1 MSPLGKSSPRAPED
15 SDAAACPIGIARL
28 SKRAFDGEDLKPLWR
43 GLMDRYVVGDDD
55 AATLM
60 DLATLEQLFGD
71 VESGLVCQRA
81 ALDRQKLYRTPA
93 AAEPAALRLLAL
105 AAAGDIGANTPLEF
119 LLEGSDVALDTLY
132 VVPGCTLPAKL
143 PPFDLAIVAVGE
155 SDANRPVLAEIARI
169 TSSWLEPVLNDP
181 AAHRRAV
188 ARKRGGDDAGRS
200 RPARPAD
207 AARSPRARAGARN
220 PRLPTHHA
228 ARRFPC
234 RARPRAARRPRRAR
248 RPISPS
254 ARRAIRS
261 IIAPF
266 IDYRS
271 ADGLFRKYRI
281 AFIDGAPYACH
292 MAICRPVDDLLPQRR
307 HARERGEARR
317 GSALHGGF
325 RRRFRAPARGGAR
338 RHRRAH
344 RARLFRHRLRRAA
357 GRQAAPV
364 RGRHRDDRPRDGSA
378 GDLPLQGRRRCAR
391 CSTPSAPCCSAGPRI
406 SS

>member
-1 MSPLGKSSPRAPED
+1 MSPLGESSPRAPED

-93 AAEPAALRLLAL
+93 AVEPAALRLLAL

-181 AAHRRAV
+181 ARIAALSRASVAAMMQDVPGLLAPPTRRV
-188 ARKRGGDDAGRS
+188 ARAALAREILAFPLIMRPVDSHAGRGLARLEGRAMLETYLEAHGDDS
-200 RPARPAD
+200 
-207 AARSPRARAGARN
+207 
-220 PRLPTHHA
+220 
-228 ARRFPC
+228 FY
-234 RARPRAARRPRRAR
+234 
-248 RPISPS
+248 
-254 ARRAIRS
+254 
-261 IIAPF
+261 IAPF

-292 MAICRPVDDLLPQRR
+292 MAICDQWMIYYLN
-307 HARERGEARR
+307 AGMRESAAKRAEEARFM
-317 GSALHGGF
+317 ADF
-325 RRRFRAPARGGAR
+325 DADFAR
-338 RHRRAH
+338 RHGAALDAIAERIGLDYFAIDCAELPDGRLLLFEADIAMIVHAMDPPEIFPYKGPQMRKVFDAFRAML
-344 RARLFRHRLRRAA
+344 RRRAA
-357 GRQAAPV
+357 
-364 RGRHRDDRPRDGSA
+364 HLS
-378 GDLPLQGRRRCAR
+378 
-391 CSTPSAPCCSAGPRI
+391 
-406 SS
+406 